1 MIPQLVANEK
11 DRTGMPGRTLKYVKI
26 RNWLVEQIANGEF
39 SVGEQLPSEHE
50 IMDRF
55 KVSRV
60 TARQAFDEL
69 RRGGLVEAKRGKGY
83 FVSRFRATASLER
96 LQGFGEMLAP
106 LGVETRS
113 NVLELIDVAAENDVS
128 EALKLSDGEV
138 VTRLS
143 RVRLAGG
150 TAVSIDVS
158 FYPLDIGHNL
168 MVLDLAREDV
178 FVLMEQRLG
187 LELGYADVSLDVA
200 PVLPEHT
207 KFLGVEENQSVL
219 RLRRLTFD
227 NSGRAIAFER
237 IYSRLET
244 MTFQAR
250 ITRW

>member
-1 MIPQLVANEK
+1 MMPQLVASAKEA
-11 DRTGMPGRTLKYVKI
+11 TMPGRTLKYVKI
-26 RNWLVEQIANGEF
+26 RNWLAERIANGDF
-39 SVGEQLPSEHE
+39 STGEQLPSEHD
-50 IMDRF
+50 IMDQF
-55 KVSRV
+55 SVSRV

-83 FVSRFRATASLER
+83 FVSQFRATASLER

-113 NVLELIDVAAENDVS
+113 TVLELIEVPVTSDVA
-128 EALKLSDGEV
+128 EALKITEGEIA
-138 VTRLS
+138 TRLG

-150 TAVSIDVS
+150 TAISIDIS
-158 FYPLDIGHNL
+158 YYPHDIGRKL
-168 MVLDLAREDV
+168 MVLDLGHEDV

-187 LELGYADVSLDVA
+187 FELGYADVSLDVVN
-200 PVLPEHT
+200 VLPEHC
-207 KFLGVEENQSVL
+207 KFLGVSEGQSVL
-219 RLRRLTFD
+219 RLKRLTFD
-227 NSGRAIAFER
+227 NCGRAVAFER